1 MSDVWG
7 NIQGIIKCYKFF
19 ISTYFQEEF
28 LIQCNVNR
36 AYEEMH
42 VLAYVYHWD
51 RNSLWNLPINERH
64 KWVDIVLKQ
73 KQAEND
79 SLEDNYY

>member
-1 MSDVWG
+1 MLQ
-7 NIQGIIKCYKFF
+7 ICYFLCSASLFPF